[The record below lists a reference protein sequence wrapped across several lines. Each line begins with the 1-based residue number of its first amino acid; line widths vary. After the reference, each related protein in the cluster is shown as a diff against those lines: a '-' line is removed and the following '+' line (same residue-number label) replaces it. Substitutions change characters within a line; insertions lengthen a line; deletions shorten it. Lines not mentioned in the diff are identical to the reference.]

1 MLRHALLL
9 LALFGLLPGCAV
21 TGEKAQPDG
30 LRSTPWGDFQV
41 AWENRGGGPEA
52 LVFVH
57 GWAGDHSVWSKQMD
71 GLAPWRR
78 LAVDLP
84 GHGASD
90 KPYIAYRVDT
100 LVEAL
105 LAVLDDAQVARA
117 VLVAHSNG
125 AVTARR
131 FLELHP
137 ERVAG
142 LVLVDGPLKS
152 FFESPEQGRAFVA
165 PLAGPGWKEWTAKIV
180 DGMLAPMRNAA
191 DRKRVRARM
200 LATPRR
206 VLRSSFEGTLE
217 PELWREE
224 PIRVPLMLVLAKQP
238 AWDEAYR
245 AYCKRLA
252 PQLRWEMLEGVSHFL
267 MLDDPERVNGLLQS
281 FLIEE
286 APFAKR

>member
-1 MLRHALLL
+1 MLRHVLLL
-9 LALFGLLPGCAV
+9 LALVGLLPCCAV

-30 LRSTPWGDFQV
+30 MRSTHWGEHKV
-41 AWENRGGGPEA
+41 AWENRGGSAEA

-57 GWAGDHSVWSKQMD
+57 GWAGDHSLWSKQMD

-78 LAVDLP
+78 IAIDLP
-84 GHGASD
+84 GHGESD
-90 KPYIAYRVDT
+90 KPRIVYSVDT

-137 ERVAG
+137 GRVAG

-152 FFESPEQGRAFVA
+152 FFESPEQGREFVK
-165 PLAGPGWKEWTAKIV
+165 PLAGPGWKEWAAKIV
-180 DGMLAPMRNAA
+180 DGMIAPMHDPAE
-191 DRKRVRARM
+191 RKRVRAIM
-200 LATPRR
+200 LGTPQR

-252 PQLRWEMLEGVSHFL
+252 PELRWEMLEGVSHFL
-267 MLDDPERVNGLLQS
+267 MLDEPERVNGLLRS
-281 FLIEE
+281 FLLDQ